1 MITGQNTMK
10 RLNLAGWN
18 IVVLLIVS
26 GWGGSLVAVRAEGGE
41 IVVQT
46 VEQKK
51 AEADRLAQKATKT
64 NNNGL
69 QEKHKIDQEEIAYR
83 LNKEG
88 FELSNQGQQKE
99 ALQKYEQAIEIA
111 RRIGVRKLEGIV
123 INNMG
128 LAFKRLNKHDDALKL
143 YDKAIKIYQQ
153 IKCEVE
159 EGITLN
165 NIANIYKIQ
174 GNISRSLHTYQRAL
188 ELHRRVQNK
197 RMEVITLLNI
207 GAIYNS
213 PKSEYLTSLDYFKN
227 ALMVYS
233 EISDRTIED
242 RRIKGAILREVGVVF
257 QSLGRTQQAL
267 DKYNDA
273 LAISKETDDRQ
284 GEGFVLGAIGNLY
297 YSLGQY
303 QIALDF
309 HQNSLLIS
317 QDFGNASQVANDFN
331 NIALAHFGLGQ
342 YEKAKENLKQALTV
356 IRKSGDITIT
366 GLILNNFWF
375 LENGN
380 SASSNL
386 MNALLS
392 HRKVGNRPG
401 EAKALATLAAL
412 LAAENNLELATIFYK
427 KSVNVY
433 ETIRE
438 EITKLPRDVQ
448 ESYTSS
454 VGENYRSLADLLLR
468 QERNREAQVVLEL
481 LKVQE
486 SRNYDRTSNKQTS
499 PVLFPLHP
507 LEVSALQAVEQTLS
521 SQSLTAAN
529 LTLIGQS
536 LAQNHDRITQEMNN
550 SSITIGNPQAILNA
564 KPNVLFIQN
573 LVVDNKLWVLWTNAN
588 GITKAIALPSIKQ
601 TDLVTRQQEF
611 TQQIGSPYSNINDL
625 KANGKQLYDWLIP
638 PQLQAELQQ
647 APKSHLIFSLDHV
660 TRYIPI
666 AALHD
671 GTQYLAQRYTI
682 SNLTTTDTNMSDR
695 LSTDRTAR
703 VLALGTSKAYPG
715 FSALPNVDAEVHA
728 IVRETNNTGLYPGNI
743 YLNETFTAD
752 RLNQNL
758 DSYRVLHIATHGVF
772 NPKSI
777 TESFLLLGNGDRLP
791 ISNIATFTNLNN
803 THLVV
808 LSACQTGLSG
818 QGQDGTEISGISG
831 YFLQRGAKSVL
842 ASLWKVND
850 ASTALM
856 MQQFYKHLADGQTK
870 AEAIQKVQQDFIS
883 GKLTAKDAPNRSDIN
898 VQPAPGSVPR
908 QVSPSTFAHPYYWA
922 PFILIGNSL

>member
-1 MITGQNTMK
+1 MK

-26 GWGGSLVAVRAEGGE
+26 GWGGSPVAVRAEGGE
-41 IVVQT
+41 IVLQT

-51 AEADRLAQKATKT
+51 VKVDRLAQRATKT
-64 NNNGL
+64 NSDGL
-69 QEKHKIDQEEIAYR
+69 QEKNKLDQEEVAYR

-88 FELSNQGQQKE
+88 LELSNQGQQKE

-111 RRIGVRKLEGIV
+111 HEIGVRKLEGIV

-128 LAFKRLNKHDDALKL
+128 LAFKRLNKYNDALKL
-143 YDKAIKIYQQ
+143 YDKAINIYQE
-153 IKCEVE
+153 IRCEVE

-165 NIANIYKIQ
+165 NIANVYIIQ
-174 GNISRSLHTYQRAL
+174 GNVAKSLHVYQRAL

-213 PKSEYLTSLDYFKN
+213 PKSEYSTALDYFKN

-233 EISDRTIED
+233 DIPDRTIED
-242 RRIKGAILREVGVVF
+242 RRVKGAILKEVGIVF
-257 QSLGRTQQAL
+257 QSLGRDQQAL

-273 LAISKETDDRQ
+273 LDISKETYDRQ
-284 GEGFVLGAIGNLY
+284 GEGSVLGAIGNLY

-303 QIALDF
+303 QTALNF
-309 HQNSLLIS
+309 HHKSLSIS
-317 QDFGNASQVANDFN
+317 QDFGNASRIANDFN
-331 NIALAHFGLGQ
+331 NIALAYFGLGQ
-342 YEKAKENLKQALTV
+342 YERAKENLKQALTI
-356 IRKSGDITIT
+356 IRKSGDITST

-380 SASSNL
+380 SALSNL
-386 MNALLS
+386 MNALIS

-401 EAKALATLAAL
+401 EAKALATLAAI

-427 KSVNVY
+427 KSVNIY
-433 ETIRE
+433 ETIRQ

-468 QERNREAQVVLEL
+468 QERNREAQAVLEL

-486 SRNYDRTSNKQTS
+486 SRDYDRRTSNKQTS

-507 LEVSALQAVEQTLS
+507 VEASALQALEQTLS
-521 SQSLTAAN
+521 TQSLTPAN
-529 LTLIGQS
+529 LTRIGQP
-536 LAQNHDRITQEMNN
+536 LAQNRDRITQEMNN
-550 SSITIGNPQAILNA
+550 SPIEIGNPQAILNA
-564 KPNVLFIQN
+564 KPNALFIQN
-573 LVVDNKLWVLWTNAN
+573 LVVGDKLWVLWTNAN
-588 GITKAIALPSIKQ
+588 GITKTIALPNVKQ
-601 TDLVTRQQEF
+601 TDLVALQQEF
-611 TQQIGSPYSNINDL
+611 TQQLSTPNSNVNNL
-625 KANGKQLYDWLIP
+625 KTNGKKLYDWLIP

-647 APKSHLIFSLDHV
+647 NPKSQLIFSLDHI

-728 IVRETNNTGLYPGNI
+728 IVRETNDTGLYPGNI

>member
-1 MITGQNTMK
+1 MK

-26 GWGGSLVAVRAEGGE
+26 GWGGSPVAVRAEGGE
-41 IVVQT
+41 IVLQT

-51 AEADRLAQKATKT
+51 VKVDRLAQRATKT
-64 NNNGL
+64 NSDGL
-69 QEKHKIDQEEIAYR
+69 QEKNKIDQEEVAYR

-88 FELSNQGQQKE
+88 LELSNQGQQKE

-111 RRIGVRKLEGIV
+111 HEIGVRKLEGIV

-128 LAFKRLNKHDDALKL
+128 LAFKRLNKYNDALKL
-143 YDKAIKIYQQ
+143 YDKEINIYQE
-153 IKCEVE
+153 IRCEVE

-165 NIANIYKIQ
+165 NIANVYIIQ
-174 GNISRSLHTYQRAL
+174 GNVAKSLHVYQRAL

-213 PKSEYLTSLDYFKN
+213 PKSEYSTALDYFKN

-233 EISDRTIED
+233 DIPDRTIED
-242 RRIKGAILREVGVVF
+242 RRVKGAILRQVGAVF
-257 QSLGRTQQAL
+257 QVLGRTQQAL

-273 LAISKETDDRQ
+273 LYISKETYDRQ
-284 GEGFVLGAIGNLY
+284 GEGSALEDIGNLY

-303 QIALDF
+303 QVALEF
-309 HQNSLLIS
+309 HQKSLLIS
-317 QDFGNASQVANDFN
+317 QDFRNDSRIANNFN
-331 NIALAHFGLGQ
+331 NIALAYFGLGK
-342 YEKAKENLKQALTV
+342 YANAKENLKRASTI
-356 IRKSGDITIT
+356 IRESGDIITT

-375 LENGN
+375 LENEN

-386 MNALLS
+386 MDALLS

-401 EAKALATLAAL
+401 EAKALTTLAAI
-412 LAAENNLELATIFYK
+412 LAAENNLELATTFYK
-427 KSVNVY
+427 KSVNIY
-433 ETIRE
+433 ETIRR

-468 QERNREAQVVLEL
+468 QERYREAQAVLEL

-486 SRNYDRTSNKQTS
+486 SRDYDRTSNKQTS

-507 LEVSALQAVEQTLS
+507 LEESALKALGEALSKQA
-521 SQSLTAAN
+521 LTSAN
-529 LTLIGQS
+529 LTRIGQP
-536 LAQNHDRITQEMNN
+536 LAQNSDRITQEMNN
-550 SSITIGNPQAILNA
+550 SSIEIGNPQAILNA
-564 KPNVLFIQN
+564 KPNALFIQN
-573 LVVDNKLWVLWTNAN
+573 VVVDNKIWVLWTNVN
-588 GITKAIALPSIKQ
+588 GITKAIAFPNIKQ
-601 TDLVTRQQEF
+601 IDLIARQQEF

-625 KANGKQLYDWLIP
+625 KANGKTLYDWLIP
-638 PQLQAELQQ
+638 PKLQAELQQ
-647 APKSHLIFSLDHV
+647 NPKSHLIFSLDHV

-666 AALHD
+666 SALHD

-682 SNLTTTDTNMSDR
+682 SNLITTDTNMSDR

-728 IVRETNNTGLYPGNI
+728 IVRETNDTGLYPGNI

-818 QGQDGTEISGISG
+818 QGQDGTEISGISS

-883 GKLTAKDAPNRSDIN
+883 GKLTAEDAPNRSDIN

-908 QVSPSTFAHPYYWA
+908 PASPSNFAHPYYWA